1 MKQRKEK
8 KIQYIENDNKTTTT
22 FDCVIKSNRSNSKIF
37 SRCSRTIDSIS
48 VYISVCRLNASRDS
62 CDQRE
67 ARFKGKVGEICAL
80 SGRLDEHAPLEQRRP
95 RDPLHTIWIFGSSI
109 SRVHSVNWRKIRDE
123 SPSKGCLIEMTR
135 VYYIYIYIYIFFR
148 IYSIITNGPR
158 SLWQEISL
166 ITIFFQRS
174 GLRRYGDP

>member
-1 MKQRKEK
+1 MKQRKGKE
-8 KIQYIENDNKTTTT
+8 IQYIENDNKTTTT

-135 VYYIYIYIYIFFR
+135 VYYIYMYIFFR

-158 SLWQEISL
+158 SLWQEILL